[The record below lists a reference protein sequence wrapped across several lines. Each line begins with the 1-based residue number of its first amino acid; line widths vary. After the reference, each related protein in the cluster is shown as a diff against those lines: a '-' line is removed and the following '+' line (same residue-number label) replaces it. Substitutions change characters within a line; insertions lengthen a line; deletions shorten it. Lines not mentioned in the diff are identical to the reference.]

1 MAKSGVESGP
11 VGNTQTGGAAA
22 PTVIVQ
28 ADCAIVV
35 GVAEAARRLNTAET
49 RVREL
54 IAGGLLATVPHLS
67 TPAKMQIAVRELERF
82 AAQGVTTSNLR
93 AVAS

>member
-1 MAKSGVESGP
+1 M
-11 VGNTQTGGAAA
+11 GNTHIGGADA

-35 GVAEAARRLNTAET
+35 GVAEAAKRLNTAEV

-54 IAGGLLATVPHLS
+54 IAAGLIATVPHLS
-67 TPAKMQIAVRELERF
+67 TPAKLQIAVRELERF
-82 AAQGVTTSNLR
+82 AAQGVTASNLR

>member
-1 MAKSGVESGP
+1 MGKA
-11 VGNTQTGGAAA
+11 NTGGADA
-22 PTVIVQ
+22 PTVIIQ

-54 IAGGLLATVPHLS
+54 IASGLLATVPHLS
-67 TPAKMQIAVRELERF
+67 TPAKLQIAVIELERF
-82 AAQGVTTSNLR
+82 AANGTKATGLR
-93 AVAS
+93 VAS